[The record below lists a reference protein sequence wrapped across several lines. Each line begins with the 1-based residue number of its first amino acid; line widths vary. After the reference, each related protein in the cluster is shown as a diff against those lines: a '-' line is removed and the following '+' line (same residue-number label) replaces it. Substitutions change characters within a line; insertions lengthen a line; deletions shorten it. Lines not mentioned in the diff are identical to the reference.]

1 MDRYF
6 GIRVMLK
13 IDAKKRS
20 FLDIE
25 KIKAY
30 HGNIVYGVP
39 RETARIRDYSND
51 TGKKPTYNN
60 AELLALMEHGSI
72 INNLPERKLLQPV
85 REKYKTQIDAALLK
99 ICSLIIRGDT
109 EEADNQMERLAL
121 RIEGWTKKFFTDPD
135 NNWAP
140 NAPITINGGWMRN
153 KKTGKVFYV
162 KGKHSDKPLI
172 DTGSLRASIKGIFY
186 KE

>member
-1 MDRYF
+1 MF
-6 GIRVMLK
+6 K

-39 RETARIRDYSND
+39 RETAKNRKDIEDKYANK
-51 TGKKPTYNN
+51 TGKEPKYNN

-85 REKYKTQIDAALLK
+85 REKYKSQIDRALLN
-99 ICSLIIRGDT
+99 ICSLIIKGNT
-109 EEADNQMERLAL
+109 EEADKQMELLAL

-140 NAPITINGGWMRN
+140 NAPITIYGGWMRN

-162 KGKHSDKPLI
+162 KGKHSEKPLI

-186 KE
+186 RESEQ